1 MEAKD
6 EVAQNSV
13 PKKQR
18 KPRKASHFIALRELP
33 GQEGESV
40 KYESMTA
47 GKSVKACKKNLEG
60 MACKKNVE
68 GMANPAGFYI
78 FVCEHERVTVSEQKQ
93 LVFKKE

>member
-18 KPRKASHFIALRELP
+18 KPRRASQFMALRELP
-33 GQEGESV
+33 QKMGDPV
-40 KYESMTA
+40 MYECLA
-47 GKSVKACKKNLEG
+47 EGKSVK
-60 MACKKNVE
+60 ACKKNVE

-78 FVCEHERVTVSEQKQ
+78 FVCVHERSTVSEQKQ

>member
-18 KPRKASHFIALRELP
+18 KPRKASHFMALRLLMDQACESPTGYELIT
-33 GQEGESV
+33 V
-40 KYESMTA
+40 
-47 GKSVKACKKNLEG
+47 GKSVKACKKNLESMDSTG
-60 MACKKNVE
+60 T
-68 GMANPAGFYI
+68 YI
-78 FVCEHERVTVSEQKQ
+78 FVCVHERSTVSEQKQ